1 MTEIPVPPATRP
13 ETAGLSREER
23 LAQRLRE
30 NLHRRKAQARAL
42 ASGESVASES
52 QTKTDLS
59 KS

>member
-1 MTEIPVPPATRP
+1 MRP